1 MNFEE
6 TKLKRYQTVE
16 KLYLGYSHVDWY
28 IYAFSVL
35 FGFTFCF
42 HCYFLLA
49 YMYPVILFTV
59 RNQARRRFIESN
71 TEA

>member
-6 TKLKRYQTVE
+6 IKLKRYQTVE
-16 KLYLGYSHVDWY
+16 KLCLRFSLVHWY
-28 IYAFSVL
+28 IYAFFVL
-35 FGFTFCF
+35 FRFVFCF
-42 HCYFLLA
+42 HCYFLLT

-59 RNQARRRFIESN
+59 RNQARGRFIESN